1 MPAIFA
7 KNSRIALGLL
17 GFYEFDVETS
27 VLPPAP
33 WQ

>member
-1 MPAIFA
+1 MPAILA

-27 VLPPAP
+27 VPPLGP
-33 WQ
+33 RQ